1 MTTTGMSKTPAGWRG
16 WLLLL
21 AGFFGLFAGLCT
33 VFALVVTVAEAW
45 VEHPQ
50 AQWPQATARVQR
62 CGLDVYTHNPE
73 TYWIDCSVRYTVR
86 GEDIVSHVHSHST
99 PAPRRVMWEYPDPA
113 VRFDQMQEWV
123 DQHPEGTPIA
133 VHYDPANHKKAVLVT
148 TDMPLGGPRTPGNLK
163 LLRFCALSSAVLLT
177 IARVARPRTAAVSGV
192 G

>member
-1 MTTTGMSKTPAGWRG
+1 MTTAGMSKTPAGWRG

-50 AQWPQATARVQR
+50 AQWPQAAARVQR

-73 TYWIDCSVRYTVR
+73 TYWIDCSLVYAVR
-86 GEDIVSHVHSHST
+86 GEDIVSHVHSRSI
-99 PAPRRVMWEYPDPA
+99 PAPSRWEYPA
-113 VRFDQMQEWV
+113 VRFEQLQEWV
-123 DQHPEGTPIA
+123 DEHPEGTPIA
-133 VHYDPANHKKAVLVT
+133 VRYDPANHRKAVLVT

-163 LLRFCALSSAVLLT
+163 LLGFSAVSCAVLVT
-177 IARVARPRTAAVSGV
+177 IARAARPQAAAASEAS
-192 G
+192 